1 MSHALKFLIATAAG
15 TLFAF
20 NALAEPAPCTACDPP
35 KEQTMRERIK
45 ADREK
50 YDVDNLK
57 TTARPWDGLNL
68 GRGQPGKPE
77 PAVR

>member
-1 MSHALKFLIATAAG
+1 MSYAFKFLIATAAV

-20 NALAEPAPCTACDPP
+20 SALAETAPCTNCDQP

-45 ADREK
+45 SDREK
-50 YDVDNLK
+50 YDRENLK

-68 GRGQPGKPE
+68 GRGQPGKPD
-77 PAVR
+77 PVVR